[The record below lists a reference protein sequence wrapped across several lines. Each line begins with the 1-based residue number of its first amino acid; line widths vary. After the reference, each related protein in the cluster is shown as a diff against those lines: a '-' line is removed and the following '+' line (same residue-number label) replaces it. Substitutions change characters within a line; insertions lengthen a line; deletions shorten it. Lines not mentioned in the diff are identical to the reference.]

1 MGANFA
7 QDLAATELPLEM
19 QLAYHLAGNCYPPV
33 PAVMVGTCTAAII
46 AVNEYDPYREIE
58 LPDGVRYRGSDT
70 APAVAI
76 VEQHRLEAWLDYED

>member
-7 QDLAATELPLEM
+7 QDLATTELPLEQ
-19 QLAYHLAGNCYPPV
+19 QLAYHLTANHYPPI
-33 PAVMVGTCTAAII
+33 PTLMVGTCVAAID

-58 LPDGVRYRGSDT
+58 LPDGVSYRGSDT

-76 VEQHRLEAWLDYED
+76 VEQHHLEAWLDYED